1 MNSTNTQLLRSLL
14 LLLFLFVS
22 AAISQSLEAT
32 TRVKVNDVSR
42 AGDVLQFVLPGYAAA
57 LTIAYKDYQGAYEL
71 FETASATIVTT
82 DALKYLIQEK
92 RPDGGTLSFPSGHTS
107 ISFAASGFI
116 QQRYG
121 LKYALPAY
129 AASIFVAYSRLSC
142 HYHWTQD
149 VVAGAAIGLIASFF
163 FTSPYEWDVYPAV
176 TSDSASVY
184 IEGNF

>member
-1 MNSTNTQLLRSLL
+1 MYLINTPFLRLTLL
-14 LLLFLFVS
+14 LLAF
-22 AAISQSLEAT
+22 AIIGISPSLEAK

-42 AGDVLQFVLPGYAAA
+42 AGDVLQYALPGYAAA
-57 LTIAYKDYQGAYEL
+57 LTIAYQDYPGAYEL

-82 DALKYLIQEK
+82 EALKYLIQEK
-92 RPDGGTLSFPSGHTS
+92 RPDGGEFSFPSGHTS

-129 AASIFVAYSRLSC
+129 AASIFVAYSRVSC

-149 VVAGAAIGLIASFF
+149 VIAGAAIGLIASFF
-163 FTSPYEWDVYPAV
+163 FTSPFEWDVYPSV
-176 TSDSASVY
+176 TSDSASVC